1 MGEHNHQNRDESEH
15 APVVAEARID
25 TPPPSP
31 LAVVTARAIV
41 RASVQQG
48 RNRRRRRFAS
58 WHEHWTGEPLCTLLL
73 GGLLMGA
80 PQLLGGVLPWTVNAI
95 AIASLIC
102 LGMIGLRCPGSAQQ
116 FPGLGLVLLAVSL
129 WTAFQTL
136 PLPCSWV
143 AAVAPQSVAKLQGLR
158 TIFGDSRLGVCTI
171 SQDPGATQLEIVKAV
186 ALVASFSV
194 AWMFAATGGRRRV
207 LGLIAGS
214 TALMSVV
221 ALAHWVLEQNRVF
234 GLYTPVGITRGWL
247 LGPLMNPNNL
257 GGFVA
262 MGVPLFIGLGYRA
275 SGSNERL
282 LSYVGL
288 ALTSTTAVL
297 SLSRGAIGQLL
308 ASVVI
313 MVFVVYRKRT
323 QRTRKD
329 RKALPLREIALAT
342 AGAGGLGLGA
352 YLVGDEALRDFSS
365 GKLDKLEL
373 GGRALRFAFDHA
385 LTGVGRGAFGSAF
398 VGFEGSLSRYRY
410 AENFVAQW
418 AADWGLPV
426 AAVLIGAIAYAL
438 YHAIRRSQSL
448 AHISACIA
456 LIAFGAQNLVDF
468 GIELVGIGVVA
479 VALLAACLAPSPD
492 EAELPRN
499 TGSVLR
505 RGSTVAAITLGVSL
519 ALLGLLGPRLTRQS
533 VPALTA
539 ELRKS
544 LAVSDRAGFRRKLA
558 NALALHPSEPV
569 LTLMAASE
577 SLAHKDPKTLVWL
590 NRAMQLAPGWSR
602 PHELA
607 FRWLWQHGEGR
618 QALVELKAAAAVDPA
633 SVADA
638 ACRLGQVDAEWALSV
653 APDNDRRPAYLERL
667 ASCISQDPQSAIF
680 DAAVLR
686 ELPNSVYPLWH
697 EAGRRFQD
705 GEVDEALQ
713 LIERLR
719 RTHPEFQHA
728 VVVRYDMLMK
738 AGRLREVV
746 SEIDTAM
753 VGLSDLKQSELLRIK
768 AMALASA
775 GSMELAREA
784 LNELRRRSTTNPER
798 LAQSYVLEG
807 QIHLGLKEPGA
818 ALAAYREAYRINPD
832 TITLRTIASIAE
844 SFGDRAQAL
853 WAYINLCQLE
863 PLGGGCE
870 RRNAL
875 LSPREPNSGR

>member
-1 MGEHNHQNRDESEH
+1 M
-15 APVVAEARID
+15 
-25 TPPPSP
+25 
-31 LAVVTARAIV
+31 ARASV

-48 RNRRRRRFAS
+48 RSRRRRRFAS

-73 GGLLMGA
+73 GGLLVGA

-95 AIASLIC
+95 AIASLLC
-102 LGMIGLRCPGSAQQ
+102 LGMIGLRCPGSAQR
-116 FPGLGLVLLAVSL
+116 FPTVGLVLAAVGV
-129 WTAFQTL
+129 WTAIQAL

-158 TIFGDSRLGVCTI
+158 TLFGDSALGACTI
-171 SQDPGATQLEIVKAV
+171 SEDPAATQLEIVKGI

-194 AWMFAATGGRRRV
+194 CWMFAATGGRRRL

-214 TALMSVV
+214 TALMSLV
-221 ALAHWVLEQNRVF
+221 ALAHWILDQNRVF
-234 GLYTPVGITRGWL
+234 GLYAPFGITRSWL
-247 LGPLMNPNNL
+247 LAPLMNANNL

-262 MGVPLFIGLGYRA
+262 IGVPLFIGLGYRA
-275 SGSNERL
+275 SSANLRL
-282 LSYVGL
+282 ASYVGL
-288 ALTSTTAVL
+288 ALTSVTAVL

-308 ASVVI
+308 ASVVV
-313 MVFVVYRKRT
+313 MVFVVYRKRV
-323 QRTRKD
+323 QRTRKQ
-329 RKALPLREIALAT
+329 RAGLPLREVALAT
-342 AGAGGLGLGA
+342 AGAAGLGLGA

-373 GGRALRFAFDHA
+373 GARALRFALDHA

-398 VGFEGSLSRYRY
+398 VGYEGSLSRYRY

-426 AAVLIGAIAYAL
+426 ACILIGAIGYAL
-438 YHAIRRSQSL
+438 LQAIRRSQSL
-448 AHISACIA
+448 AHISGCVA

-468 GIELVGIGVVA
+468 GIELVGVGVVA

-492 EAELPRN
+492 EVDLPQRA
-499 TGSVLR
+499 GSVLR
-505 RGSTVAAITLGVSL
+505 RGSTIAAITLGVSL
-519 ALLGLLGPRLTRQS
+519 ALLGLLGPRLTRHS

-539 ELRKS
+539 DLRKS
-544 LAVSDRAGFRRKLA
+544 LMLSDRAGFRRKLA
-558 NALALHPSEPV
+558 GALALHPSEPV

-577 SLAHKDPKTLVWL
+577 GLAYKDPKTLIWL

-618 QALVELKAAAAVDPA
+618 QALLELKAAAAIDPA
-633 SVADA
+633 SIADT
-638 ACRLGQVDAEWALSV
+638 ACRLGEVDAEWALTV
-653 APDNDRRPAYLERL
+653 APDNERRTKYLERL
-667 ASCISQDPQSAIF
+667 ASCISHDPQSAIF

-686 ELPNSVYPLWH
+686 ELPNSAYPLWH
-697 EAGRRFQD
+697 EASRRFSD

-713 LIERLR
+713 IIERLR
-719 RTHPEFQHA
+719 RTHPEFELA
-728 VVVRYDMLMK
+728 VIVRYEMLMK

-753 VGLSDLKQSELLRIK
+753 VGLSDQKQVDLLRIK

-798 LAQSYVLEG
+798 LAQSYALEG
-807 QIHLGLKEPGA
+807 QIHLGLKEPGS

-832 TITLRTIASIAE
+832 TNTLRTIANIAE
-844 SFGDRAQAL
+844 SLGDRAQAL
-853 WAYINLCQLE
+853 WAYVNLCQLE